1 MSNTSTQTNSPSELI
16 CSAKG
21 CSAQAIH
28 ALLWNNP
35 AIHTPTRTKVW
46 LACDAHR
53 EYLSEFLNL
62 RGFLRSVVAV
72 SDIPQGAG

>member
-1 MSNTSTQTNSPSELI
+1 MTEEVLR

-21 CSAQAIH
+21 CGAEAAH

-35 AIHTPTRTKVW
+35 RLHTTGRRKVW

-53 EYLSEFLNL
+53 EHLSRFLAD
-62 RGFLRSVVAV
+62 RSFLRDVVAV
-72 SDIPQGAG
+72 GELDESHG

>member
-1 MSNTSTQTNSPSELI
+1 MAAEAPPLI

-21 CSAQAIH
+21 CREAAAH

-35 AIHTPTRTKVW
+35 SLHTEDRRKVW

-53 EYLSEFLNL
+53 EHLEEFLRL
-62 RGFLRSVVAV
+62 RGFLRDTVDSHA
-72 SDIPQGAG
+72 IPEDAG

>member
-1 MSNTSTQTNSPSELI
+1 MGATEETSAEVV

-21 CSAQAIH
+21 CRDSALH

-35 AIHTPTRTKVW
+35 SIHTPQRRKVW

-53 EYLSEFLNL
+53 EHLEEFLSL
-62 RGFLRSVVAV
+62 RGFLDRTVPVGQ
-72 SDIPQGAG
+72 IPEDAG